1 MIIIMKKEKEML
13 WVVLLYNS
21 PYIKDA
27 LNFKINPEP
36 ACKKDFERLVG
47 SPENNKE
54 FTIWINYLIEC
65 GVLEPVGKI
74 TKGSRNNVV
83 ADGYIVLASK
93 LQSYAKSHLS
103 EIYDQFDKFFSRDS
117 II

>member
-1 MIIIMKKEKEML
+1 MKKEKEML
-13 WVVLLYNS
+13 WIVLLHAS
-21 PYIKDA
+21 PHTRDV
-27 LNFKINPEP
+27 LNFRISPEP

-47 SPENNKE
+47 SGENNKE

-83 ADGYIVLASK
+83 ADGYIVSANK

-103 EIYDQFDKFFSRDS
+103 EVYDHFSKFFSRDK